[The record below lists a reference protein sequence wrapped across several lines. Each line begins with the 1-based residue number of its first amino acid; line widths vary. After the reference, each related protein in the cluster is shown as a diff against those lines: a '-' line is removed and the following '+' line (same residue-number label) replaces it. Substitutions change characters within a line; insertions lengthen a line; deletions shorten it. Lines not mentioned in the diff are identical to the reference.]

1 MDGTSARSASR
12 GLTQGHRADTVRLV
26 TDRRLL
32 VFGDSFIA
40 GTGDPTGLG
49 WVGRVVAACYADGV
63 ALTAYALGIRGQSS
77 VQVAARWRAEAQ
89 PRIDPACDC
98 RAVFSFGTNDSGAAA
113 ITPER
118 SMQTLA
124 TVLDEAATLGLRTY
138 VVGPPPVGEA
148 QRDDRV
154 AALSDAFADVAAGRG
169 VPFVSLIE
177 PLRASQAWT
186 REAAAGDGA
195 HPAAGGYDELA
206 RLVLA
211 AGFVD
216 WLR

>member
-1 MDGTSARSASR
+1 M
-12 GLTQGHRADTVRLV
+12 
-26 TDRRLL
+26 TDRRVLF
-32 VFGDSFIA
+32 FGDSFIA

-49 WVGRVVAACYADGV
+49 WVGRVVAASYADGV
-63 ALTAYALGIRGQSS
+63 ALTAYVLGVRGQSS
-77 VQVAARWRAEAQ
+77 VQVAKRWRAEAQ

-98 RAVFSFGTNDSGAAA
+98 RAVFSFGTNDSGTAA

-118 SMQTLA
+118 SVQTLA
-124 TVLDEAATLGLRTY
+124 TVLDGAGALGLRTF
-138 VVGPPPVGEA
+138 VVGPPPVGDG

-154 AALSDAFADVAAGRG
+154 AALSESFADVAAARG
-169 VPFVSLIE
+169 VPFVSVIE
-177 PLRASQAWT
+177 PLRASRSWT

-195 HPAAGGYDELA
+195 HPAAGGYSALA

-211 AGFVD
+211 AGFVG